1 MKSAI
6 TFTMVLF
13 LCFSLTS
20 ASSGYDLFDGL
31 CQASVTVTTYV
42 EPGTDG
48 ETLDFFMVMVV
59 EHTEGKIT
67 TGYGRRPKDTP
78 GYNNDGYTIAM
89 YDTDEDESIW
99 EDTAWDDTAEDDI
112 SWDDTAED
120 DISWYDTDEDESI
133 WDDTAEESSTE
144 NDSPGYDTDGS
155 HSGNR
160 LAEYYSNSSNYRNV
174 YNDVM
179 GWYGTTSNGCV
190 AFMSTALRQV
200 GYSVPKHGRDARG
213 EGISLVTRPFSNY
226 LEGQLGFQ
234 RINDAR
240 ALKPGDVVFTTDAP
254 RWPGYPAHTYMFQSW
269 ADQSQGLAYVVD
281 NQGSTHI
288 RNIWQH
294 GTFNFSP
301 FRYALRP
308 TAR

>member
-1 MKSAI
+1 
-6 TFTMVLF
+6 
-13 LCFSLTS
+13 
-20 ASSGYDLFDGL
+20 
-31 CQASVTVTTYV
+31 
-42 EPGTDG
+42 
-48 ETLDFFMVMVV
+48 
-59 EHTEGKIT
+59 
-67 TGYGRRPKDTP
+67 
-78 GYNNDGYTIAM
+78 
-89 YDTDEDESIW
+89 
-99 EDTAWDDTAEDDI
+99 
-112 SWDDTAED
+112 
-120 DISWYDTDEDESI
+120 
-133 WDDTAEESSTE
+133 
-144 NDSPGYDTDGS
+144 
-155 HSGNR
+155 
-160 LAEYYSNSSNYRNV
+160 
-174 YNDVM
+174 M